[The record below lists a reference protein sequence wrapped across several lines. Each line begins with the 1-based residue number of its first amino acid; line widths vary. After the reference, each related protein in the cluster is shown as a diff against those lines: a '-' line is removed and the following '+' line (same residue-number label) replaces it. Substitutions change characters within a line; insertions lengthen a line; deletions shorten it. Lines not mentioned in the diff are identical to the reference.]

1 MQILSRDRYQTTSG
15 IPKKAPLTMLEI
27 PENSNV
33 DVKEMLPDAA
43 RAVITGMRVPKSP
56 NDPAISPKGSL
67 KRVLQLYFI
76 D

>member
-1 MQILSRDRYQTTSG
+1 MLILSGDGYQTTSG
-15 IPKKAPLTMLEI
+15 IPKKAPLTILEI

-33 DVKEMLPDAA
+33 DVKEMFPDTV
-43 RAVITGMRVPKSP
+43 RAVITGIRVPKSP